1 MEKKTR
7 KEVSDMAK
15 TTSIVIRVSDFEKDI
30 IIALA
35 NSRGLTVSALL
46 RSLAIVE
53 FCKSIEDKNGENL

>member
-1 MEKKTR
+1 
-7 KEVSDMAK
+7 MAK
-15 TTSIVIRVSDFEKDI
+15 TTSIVIRVNDFEKDM

-53 FCKSIEDKNGENL
+53 SCKSIEDKNGEKQ